1 MTTSKPVTPLR
12 SPDLDPHTA
21 GFLAMLDAKGVP
33 PMHTL
38 SIDDARKAAM
48 GYIGLQGPQQAV
60 AQVSEYTLDVPG
72 GSIQARVYKPHLSG
86 PLPMVMMYHGGGFVI
101 GNLDVIDNVAR
112 QVCMQSGAAVITIG
126 YRKGPE
132 YRFPTPAEDAYAGLL
147 WAVSEAQNL
156 SLDSSRIA
164 TLGDS
169 AGGNLATVVA
179 RMALDR
185 NGPRIAHQVLVYPVV
200 DVGGNYPSMEENGE
214 GYMLTQQTMAW
225 FMSQYMPLD
234 PDDAERARSSPYLS
248 VIRGALKGMPPAT
261 IYTAGFDPLRDQ
273 GLAYAEALKNAGVAV
288 EYVPN
293 PTMIHGYF
301 WMAGVIPHAANTF
314 KHIAG
319 VLKRSL
325 NIQQG

>member
-1 MTTSKPVTPLR
+1 MTTSNSSNPTR
-12 SPDLDPHTA
+12 SPDLDPYTA

-33 PMHTL
+33 PMHEL
-38 SIDDARKAAM
+38 SVEDARKAAM

-60 AQVSEYTLDVPG
+60 AEVSEHTLEVQG
-72 GSIQARVYKPHLSG
+72 GTIKARVYKPHLDG
-86 PLPMVMMYHGGGFVI
+86 KLPMVMMYHGGGFVI
-101 GNLDVIDNVAR
+101 GNLDLIDNVAR
-112 QVCMQSGAAVITIG
+112 QVCVQSGAAVITIG

-132 YRFPTPAEDAYAGLL
+132 CRFPTPAEDAYAGLL
-147 WAVSEAQNL
+147 WAVSKAQEL

-185 NGPRIAHQVLVYPVV
+185 NGPNIAHQVLVYPVV
-200 DVGGNYPSMEENGE
+200 DTGGHYPSMEENGE
-214 GYMLTQQTMAW
+214 GYMLAKQTMAW
-225 FMSQYMPLD
+225 FMSQHMPLD
-234 PDDAERARSSPYLS
+234 PVDAEKAHASPYLS
-248 VIRGALKGMPPAT
+248 IIRGSLKGMPPAT

-273 GLAYAEALKNAGVAV
+273 GLAYAEALKKAGVEV

-301 WMAGVIPHAANTF
+301 WMAGVIPHAAVTM

-319 VLKRSL
+319 VLKQSL
-325 NIQQG
+325 NTQPC

>member
-1 MTTSKPVTPLR
+1 MTAKNIDKPGL
-12 SPDLDPHTA
+12 SPHLDPHTA

-33 PMHTL
+33 PMHEL
-38 SIDDARKAAM
+38 SVEDARKAAM
-48 GYIGLQGPQQAV
+48 GYIGLQGPQQSV
-60 AQVSEYTLDVPG
+60 AEVSEHTLEVQG
-72 GSIQARVYKPHLSG
+72 GTIKARVYKPNLNG
-86 PLPMVMMYHGGGFVI
+86 NLPMVMMYHGGGFVI
-101 GNLDVIDNVAR
+101 GNLDLIDNVAR
-112 QVCMQSGAAVITIG
+112 QVCAQSGAAVITIG

-132 YRFPTPAEDAYAGLL
+132 CRFPTPAEDAYAGLL
-147 WAVSEAQNL
+147 WAVSKAREL
-156 SLDSSRIA
+156 SLDSTRIA

-185 NGPRIAHQVLVYPVV
+185 KGPKIAHQVLVYPVV
-200 DVGGNYPSMEENGE
+200 DVGGDYPSMQENGE
-214 GYMLTQQTMAW
+214 GYMLTRQTMAW

-234 PDDAERARSSPYLS
+234 PVEAEKAHNNPYLS
-248 VIRGALKGMPPAT
+248 VIHAKLSDMPPAT

-273 GLAYAEALKNAGVAV
+273 GLAYAEALKNAGVEV

-301 WMAGVIPHAANTF
+301 WMGGVIPHAAVTIQ
-314 KHIAG
+314 HIAG
-319 VLKRSL
+319 VLKHSL